1 MANPFGLIMKREDEA
16 ENAQLGRFVTAFTN
30 AKTAVHMLARKLS
43 GMPDAKARLVF
54 GGMRL
59 GDLTDRIRAMMR
71 LDNVEAKAYA
81 EVDACLSQLN
91 LIAKRRHRLLHRA
104 STYFAGE
111 FVVTDVMTARS
122 IANVEVDRIVYND
135 FSAMYSDCLAIFGRL
150 SHAANP
156 ANEPEPDVRALY
168 YQPWRY
174 IPVLP
179 ETPNRPLPIAPES
192 QQPPP
197 DASQA

>member
-1 MANPFGLIMKREDEA
+1 MANPFREIMKREDEA
-16 ENAQLGRFVTAFTN
+16 EYAQLGRFITAFTN
-30 AKTAVHMLARKLS
+30 AEPVHMLARKLS

-54 GGMRL
+54 GGIRL

-81 EVDACLSQLN
+81 DVDACLSQLN

-111 FVVTDVMTARS
+111 IVVTDVMTARS
-122 IANVEVDRIVYND
+122 IVNLEVDRIAYND
-135 FSAMYSDCLAIFGRL
+135 FSAMFSDCLAIFGRL

-156 ANEPEPDVRALY
+156 ANEPEPDVRPL
-168 YQPWRY
+168 
-174 IPVLP
+174 LP
-179 ETPNRPLPIAPES
+179 AMAIYTCSARDSEQTTPDTS
-192 QQPPP
+192 
-197 DASQA
+197 